1 MLQKILRVQLEK
13 GSYNIELQFLK
24 PGMEIDYMEFRPC
37 GMTERI

>member
-13 GSYNIELQFLK
+13 GSYSTELQFPN

-37 GMTERI
+37 SMTERI